1 MSRFKQNPSKTVPF
15 HFALATIKY
24 PRLNADSPEAI
35 GHLLYIKL
43 SMTGNEPP
51 HVKYYQ
57 SQHAE
62 FPHESTADQFFSEDQ
77 FEAYRALGEH
87 VANDLFSSELLGAQP
102 TPASL
107 AAFFAALT
115 AALEDPKNK

>member
-1 MSRFKQNPSKTVPF
+1 E
-15 HFALATIKY
+15 IKY
-24 PRLNADSPEAI
+24 PRLNSDSPAAT

-43 SMTGNEPP
+43 SRTGNEPP
-51 HVKYYQ
+51 HVNYYQ

-77 FEAYRALGEH
+77 FEAYRALGHH
-87 VANDLFSSELLGAQP
+87 VADDLFSSELLGDETP
-102 TPASL
+102 PASL
-107 AAFFAALT
+107 ASWFAAIS